1 MLTRIAKFSL
11 LSFIGALLF
20 AGGYSLG
27 QSSYAPFRLFGPSTT
42 TPEEAEVAFQPF
54 WETWHLLQN
63 EYFDQP
69 LDNTQLAEGAI
80 NGMLATL
87 EDPNTRYLSP
97 DQETAARSSMQ
108 GEIEGIGAEVT
119 EAEDGSIV
127 IVSPYEGSPA
137 EEAGLQP
144 GDILREADGVPLT
157 GMPVSEAAALVR
169 GPAGTVVHLTIER
182 DNEQFEVDVTRG
194 VLRVPS
200 VRGEILE
207 ENIAYIRLSRFGD
220 NTAQEF
226 NDLLETLLA
235 QNPAGLILDL
245 RGNPGGGWETA
256 VDIAE
261 QLLPVGLILVER
273 FGNETEKT
281 FDSTDT
287 GLAQEIPLVI
297 LIDGGSAS
305 ASEVLAGAIRDQE
318 RGILIGTTSFG
329 KGTVQTWWALSN
341 GGGLRITTARWLTPD
356 GVWVHGEGLAPDI
369 LVTLPET
376 ENPAEFTDT
385 QLQAAIDYFS
395 GESGIGE

>member
-20 AGGYSLG
+20 AGGYTLG
-27 QSSYAPFRLFGPSTT
+27 QSSYAPFHLFGPSTT
-42 TPEEAEVAFQPF
+42 TPEEAAVAFQPF

-194 VLRVPS
+194 VIRVPS

-245 RGNPGGGWETA
+245 RGNPGGGLETA

-261 QLLPVGLILVER
+261 QLLPEGLILVER

>member
-1 MLTRIAKFSL
+1 
-11 LSFIGALLF
+11 
-20 AGGYSLG
+20 
-27 QSSYAPFRLFGPSTT
+27 
-42 TPEEAEVAFQPF
+42 
-54 WETWHLLQN
+54 
-63 EYFDQP
+63 
-69 LDNTQLAEGAI
+69 
-80 NGMLATL
+80 
-87 EDPNTRYLSP
+87 
-97 DQETAARSSMQ
+97 
-108 GEIEGIGAEVT
+108 
-119 EAEDGSIV
+119 
-127 IVSPYEGSPA
+127 
-137 EEAGLQP
+137 
-144 GDILREADGVPLT
+144 
-157 GMPVSEAAALVR
+157 
-169 GPAGTVVHLTIER
+169 
-182 DNEQFEVDVTRG
+182 
-194 VLRVPS
+194 
-200 VRGEILE
+200 
-207 ENIAYIRLSRFGD
+207 
-220 NTAQEF
+220 
-226 NDLLETLLA
+226 
-235 QNPAGLILDL
+235 
-245 RGNPGGGWETA
+245 

-261 QLLPVGLILVER
+261 QLLPEGLILVER